1 MQSMKHLI
9 PALTIPAKIYSNDFA
24 KYADFDAVAWFC
36 EASKECILELA
47 RLGWSGEYAAEQV
60 ARYPRIAEDAVA
72 DVLAYAMYLRHGGL
86 ECRTR
91 CSVDSV
97 AALEWLAY
105 HRPEV
110 LSALRRAA

>member
-1 MQSMKHLI
+1 MERII
-9 PALTIPAKIYSNDFA
+9 PALTIPAKIYSDDFA
-24 KYADFDAVAWFC
+24 KYAEFDAVAWFSA
-36 EASKECILELA
+36 ASPECILNLA
-47 RLGWSGEYAAEQV
+47 RHGWVGEHAADEV
-60 ARYPRIAEDAVA
+60 ARYPEIADAAVA

-86 ECRTR
+86 ACRVR
-91 CSVDSV
+91 CSVDTV